1 MIQKKTTQIQRLK
14 KQAAATKCRWIFMSR
29 CAEHNVLPR
38 SFRTRPVLRTR
49 KGYVLTKEYN
59 QRMLK
64 ATRDEAKKQYHQR
77 LRRIDEI
84 ENELIPTVSTEDLTT
99 IWRVTEKS
107 RENKFQKEKKR
118 LKEKYEKLTAN
129 TTQEGNPARQLKL
142 QHEVHDLTKDGIDD
156 DIKEY
161 LKLGPDFCETPRRIP
176 YEKVVIETERMCK
189 VIEDEIETKPD
200 EAEELQ
206 REAHRLREQVKKVLR
221 KQREKK
227 IKSNLTI
234 QESRG
239 KKKAYECE
247 DKVFLPA
254 DKGKVMVAMDKTIE
268 KGGEESYEHKMK
280 KVLDDMKATPSIRA
294 NKDWDLTDKV
304 SREGQE
310 IIKGI
315 VRNGEITQAYGKKLS
330 PNDCRAP
337 RVTGYPKV
345 HKVDVPLRGVVSFIG
360 SPYEK
365 IANEL
370 VPILRSLQG
379 RTKHYIKNSCQ
390 LKEELKNWT
399 ILRDEILV
407 SYDVEKLYPSIPIPK
422 ALELI
427 ECLLK
432 CKANLKEVTT
442 LSVQSI
448 MKLLKWIFALT
459 YCEYGGKHYVLD
471 CGPIGL
477 SVTGEVAII
486 YMEDFQMHAKTEEHP
501 ELNNWP
507 WYVDDSVLKC
517 RRHKAQLILDHLNS
531 IEPEHIRFTKEE
543 EEDNK
548 LAVLDLE
555 LNVNRK
561 KKKIEFNVHYKKTN
575 TNITIK
581 KKSNH
586 TDSTKRGIIKGYS
599 DRAKKLCDPEYL
611 NAELKNVKEV
621 FQENGYSEEEIEA
634 AMKGRV
640 RATTENDTEQRTR
653 GIVVIQ
659 NIPNIT
665 PQFNKIARQHG
676 FKVAN
681 KSGTRVK
688 DLTTKA
694 KTPLG
699 DKNSNVIYN
708 IPCGCKKYSYTGE
721 THRKWETRRK
731 EHHDKVRLTK
741 QDIES
746 GNLESATTR
755 MNTNDGGLAKHTST
769 CNEEIRWE
777 HAKIVGREERWTQRK
792 YLEGIESLREKNKG
806 ITPLNSYNQLEQWQ
820 STLYPYFQKT

>member
-1 MIQKKTTQIQRLK
+1 M
-14 KQAAATKCRWIFMSR
+14 
-29 CAEHNVLPR
+29 
-38 SFRTRPVLRTR
+38 
-49 KGYVLTKEYN
+49 
-59 QRMLK
+59 MLK

-84 ENELIPTVSTEDLTT
+84 ENELIPTVSPEDLTT

-107 RENKFQKEKKR
+107 RENKFQKEMKR
-118 LKEKYEKLTAN
+118 LKEKYEKLAGD
-129 TTQEGNPARQLKL
+129 TTQERNATQRQKL
-142 QHEVHDLTKDGIDD
+142 QHEVHDLTKDGIDED
-156 DIKEY
+156 TKAY

-176 YEKVVIETERMCK
+176 YEKVIIETERMCK
-189 VIEDEIETKPD
+189 VIENEIESKPED
-200 EAEELQ
+200 AGELR
-206 REAHRLREQVKKVLR
+206 RETHRLREKVKKVLR

-227 IKSNLTI
+227 IKSNLTA
-234 QESRG
+234 QEARG

-310 IIKGI
+310 IIKEI
-315 VRNGEITQAYGKKLS
+315 VKNGEITQAHGKRLS
-330 PNDCRAP
+330 PTDCRAP

-345 HKVDVPLRGVVSFIG
+345 HKAEVPLRGVVSFIG

-379 RTKHYIKNSCQ
+379 RTKHYIKNSSE
-390 LKEELKNWT
+390 LKEQLKNWS
-399 ILRDEILV
+399 IQRDEILV
-407 SYDVEKLYPSIPIPK
+407 SYDVEKLYPSIPIAK

-427 ECLLK
+427 ECLLR
-432 CKANLKEVTT
+432 CKTNLKEVTT
-442 LSVQSI
+442 LSVRSI

-459 YCEYGGKHYVLD
+459 YCEYGGKHFVLD

-486 YMEDFQMHAKTEEHP
+486 YMEDFQMRAKTDEHP

-517 RRHKAQLILDHLNS
+517 RRHKAQEILDHINS
-531 IEPEHIRFTKEE
+531 IEPECIKFTKEE
-543 EEDNK
+543 EENNK

-586 TDSTKRGIIKGYS
+586 TESTKKGIIKGYS
-599 DRAKKLCDPEYL
+599 DRARRLCDPGYL
-611 NAELKNVKEV
+611 NDEITNIKEV
-621 FQENGYSEEEIEA
+621 FKENGYGEKEIEE
-634 AMKGRV
+634 AMKDR
-640 RATTENDTEQRTR
+640 RRTTTNNDEREEQPTR
-653 GIVVIQ
+653 GIVVIE

-665 PQFNKIARQHG
+665 PQFNRIAREHN

-681 KSGTRVK
+681 KSGKRVR

-694 KTPLG
+694 KTRLG
-699 DKNSNVIYN
+699 DKNSNVVYN
-708 IPCGCKKYSYTGE
+708 IPCGCNKYSYTGE

-731 EHHDKVRLTK
+731 EHHDKVRLTT
-741 QDIES
+741 QDINS
-746 GNLESATTR
+746 GNIESATAR
-755 MNTNDGGLAKHTST
+755 MNTNDGGLAKHSST
-769 CNEEIRWE
+769 CNEEIKWE
-777 HAKIVGREERWTQRK
+777 DAKIVGREERWTQRK
-792 YLEGIESLREKNKG
+792 FLEGIESLREKNKG

-820 STLYPYFQKT
+820 STLYPYFEKT